1 MLFFFFM
8 DKHESGRTP
17 PREDLL
23 LSDGEK
29 NLAKYL
35 RMYPAVKK
43 YIIKVVAK
51 PWFMKRVP
59 GVVSIE

>member
-1 MLFFFFM
+1 
-8 DKHESGRTP
+8 
-17 PREDLL
+17 LL

-43 YIIKVVAK
+43 YIMVVAK

>member
-1 MLFFFFM
+1 M
-8 DKHESGRTP
+8 DKHESGITP

-43 YIIKVVAK
+43 YIMVVAK